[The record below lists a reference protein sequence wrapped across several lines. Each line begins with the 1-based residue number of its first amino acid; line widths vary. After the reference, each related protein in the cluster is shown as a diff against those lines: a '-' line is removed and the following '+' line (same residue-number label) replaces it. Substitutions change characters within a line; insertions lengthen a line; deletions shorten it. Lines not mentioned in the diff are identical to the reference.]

1 MGKLCLGDIQISGI
15 RLYSGPINTS
25 DATVVAQM
33 LPQGAI
39 AYGSDG
45 KVVGTGQHYIRDGE
59 VGIILADNAEK
70 HSGTYYAVFSITL
83 PSGYYDGTTKVILT
97 PIENLSPA
105 ILPVG
110 TSVLGIEGTARISAG
125 VEEATNA
132 DGTKDLYINVM
143 EA

>member
-1 MGKLCLGDIQISGI
+1 MGKICLGDIQISGI

-45 KVVGTGQHYIRDGE
+45 KVVGTGQHYIKDGE
-59 VGIILADNAEK
+59 VDIILANTAEEEA
-70 HSGTYYAVFSITL
+70 GTYYAAFSITL
-83 PSGYYDGTTKVILT
+83 PAGYYDGTTKVILT
-97 PIENLSPA
+97 PIENLSPE

-110 TSVLGIEGTARISAG
+110 TSVLGIEGTARVSAG
-125 VEEATNA
+125 VTEVENT
-132 DGTKDLYINVM
+132 DGTKDLYINVT

>member
-1 MGKLCLGDIQISGI
+1 MGKICLGDIQISGI

-45 KVVGTGQHYIRDGE
+45 KVVGTGQHYIQDGE
-59 VGIILADNAEK
+59 VNIILADNAEK
-70 HSGTYYAVFSITL
+70 HAETYYAAFSITL